1 MMVFYI
7 VIAVL
12 VLLFGIFSYLNAA
25 NWNVLHVLG
34 LFLTFCAAFAY
45 LVLAAAALK
54 TESAWKKTA
63 EQKLEELAAQKAKVE
78 QLEHGFSIDPRTGR
92 LKLAESNIDSL
103 DGSLAELER
112 AMYDRGQVWR
122 SVAHGKPNN
131 NQIPLTFPPIRAPEP
146 ADGATPAAGAATA
159 QAERSLA
166 VDDLVYAF
174 GQMPLPGQDPSG
186 DPDGKLITVPAY
198 FIGEFVVRSV
208 NGPNV
213 VVEPTTKLDN
223 TQRQLIGLQNPWML
237 YDQMPN
243 DEHEIFE
250 EMPDEQVASL
260 IRGACERLDL
270 PKETADE
277 LITRF
282 QRTGELAENEDPELA
297 VLTKV
302 TFLQDYEVPV
312 DTETDTNGVTQ
323 EFELGSGLAA
333 ASHLKQGAPTQFK
346 KGQEVI
352 LSTLGQGGKSLVDD
366 GIVKVE
372 EKVYVRPL
380 NDFVFQFHAFKGQ
393 VDELAHQKF
402 VLDQTE
408 EMLKTAM
415 SITKDL
421 VSYRTQEKTNLQSDK
436 SKLLYEQ
443 EQIDEYKTRLMNFLT
458 ETLKKNS
465 ELYRTNQTL
474 VEELQRASDEVLKQ
488 LREQQRA
495 SQSES
500 ELTLAN

>member
-25 NWNVLHVLG
+25 NWNVLHALG

-78 QLEHGFSIDPRTGR
+78 KLEHGFSIDPRTGR
-92 LKLAESNIDSL
+92 LQLAESNIDSL
-103 DGSLAELER
+103 DGSTAELER

-122 SVAHGKPNN
+122 NVGHGKPNN
-131 NQIPLTFPPIRAPEP
+131 NQIPLTFPPIRTPEP
-146 ADGATPAAGAATA
+146 ADGSAPAAATA
-159 QAERSLA
+159 PAERSLA
-166 VDDLVYAF
+166 VDDLIYAF
-174 GQMPLPGQDPSG
+174 GQMPLPGQNPSG
-186 DPDGKLITVPAY
+186 EPNQPVITVPAY

-208 NGPNV
+208 NGANV
-213 VVEPTTKLDN
+213 TVESTTKLD
-223 TQRQLIGLQNPWML
+223 TVQQQLIGLQNPWML
-237 YDQMPN
+237 YDQMPT
-243 DEHEIFE
+243 DEHEVFE
-250 EMPDEQVASL
+250 EMEDEEIATL
-260 IRGACERLDL
+260 IRGACQRLDL
-270 PKETADE
+270 PKAAADE
-277 LITRF
+277 LIANF
-282 QRTGELAENEDPELA
+282 QRTGELAGNEDPELA

-302 TFLQDYEVPV
+302 TFQQDYEVPV
-312 DTETDTNGVTQ
+312 DTETETTGVTQ
-323 EFELGSGLAA
+323 EFEPASGLAA
-333 ASHLKQGAPTQFK
+333 AEYLKQGAPTQFK

-352 LSTLGQGGKSLVDD
+352 LSTLGERGKSLIDQ

-380 NDFVFQFHAFKGQ
+380 NDFVYQFHAFKAQ
-393 VDELAHQKF
+393 VEELAHQKF
-402 VLDQTE
+402 VLEQTGQ
-408 EMLKTAM
+408 MLTEALQ
-415 SITKDL
+415 IATNL
-421 VSYRTQEKTNLQSDK
+421 VNYRTQEKDNLQSDK
-436 SKLLYEQ
+436 TKLVYEQ
-443 EQIDEYKTRLMNFLT
+443 EQISEYKTRLMDYLT

-474 VEELQRASDEVLKQ
+474 VEELKRASDEILKQ
-488 LREQQRA
+488 LQEQQRA
-495 SQSES
+495 SQSDS

>member
-78 QLEHGFSIDPRTGR
+78 KLENGFSIDPRTGR
-92 LKLAESNIDSL
+92 LQIAESNIDSL
-103 DGSLAELER
+103 EGSLAELER

-122 SVAHGKPNN
+122 NVAHGKPNN
-131 NQIPLTFPPIRAPEP
+131 NQIPLTFPPIRTPEP
-146 ADGATPAAGAATA
+146 ADGSAPAAAAA
-159 QAERSLA
+159 APAERSLA

-174 GQMPLPGQDPSG
+174 GQMPRPGQDPSG
-186 DPDGKLITVPAY
+186 DPNEPKITVPAY

-208 NGPNV
+208 NGANV
-213 VVEPTTKLDN
+213 TVESTTKLDN
-223 TQRQLIGLQNPWML
+223 VQQQLIGLQNPWML
-237 YDQMPN
+237 YDQMPT

-250 EMPDEQVASL
+250 EMEDEQIATL
-260 IRGACERLDL
+260 IRGACQRLDL
-270 PKETADE
+270 PKETADK
-277 LITRF
+277 LITSF
-282 QRTGELAENEDPELA
+282 QRSGGLAENEDPELA
-297 VLTKV
+297 VMTKV
-302 TFLQDYEVPV
+302 TFQQDYEVPV
-312 DTETDTNGVTQ
+312 DTETETSGVTQ
-323 EFELGSGLAA
+323 EFEPASGLAA
-333 ASHLKQGAPTQFK
+333 AGYLKQGAPTQFK

-352 LSTLGQGGKSLVDD
+352 LSTLGERGKSLVDQ

-372 EKVYVRPL
+372 EEVYVRPL
-380 NDFVFQFHAFKGQ
+380 NDFVYQFHAFKGQ
-393 VDELAHQKF
+393 VDELMHQKF
-402 VLDQTE
+402 VLEQTS
-408 EMLKTAM
+408 EMLTA
-415 SITKDL
+415 SLKIANDL
-421 VSYRTQEKTNLQSDK
+421 VSYRTQEKDNLQSDK
-436 SKLLYEQ
+436 TKLVYEQ
-443 EQIDEYKTRLMNFLT
+443 EQIAEYKTRLMNYLT

-474 VEELQRASDEVLKQ
+474 VEELERASDEILKKLQ
-488 LREQQRA
+488 EQQRA
-495 SQSES
+495 SQTES